1 MKNSFKSLVA
11 LVAFGAAS
19 LAVHAQPAV
28 KVLVVDMAKLYDNH
42 YKTLEQN
49 AKIQV
54 DDQKAQEEV
63 DKMNKDGNA
72 LVEEYKSFGEQS
84 TNPALSNDAKGK
96 AQADAQK
103 KLEQIQAKQNEVRGF
118 IQNTRNSLQQRLQA
132 FRTLM
137 LEEISKVATDVSKR
151 KGGTILMDKAGPSL
165 IGVSNI
171 IYSDPAYDITD
182 DVMAEINKTRPAGA
196 PTTPAEAAQKAGLVP
211 AGAPAPAAAG
221 AAAPAPKAA
230 APAAAPA
237 TNTPSVTV
245 PGLGGAK
252 K

>member
-1 MKNSFKSLVA
+1 MKNSLKSLVA

-19 LAVHAQPAV
+19 LAAHAQPAV
-28 KVLVVDMAKLYDNH
+28 KVMVVDMAKLYDNH

-54 DDQKAQEEV
+54 DDQKAQEIV

-72 LVEEYKSFGEQS
+72 LVEEYKSLGEQS
-84 TNPALSNDAKGK
+84 TNPALSNDAKAK
-96 AQADAQK
+96 AQGDAQA

-137 LEEISKVATDVSKR
+137 LEEISKIATDVAKR

-171 IYSDPAYDITD
+171 IYSDPAYEITD

-211 AGAPAPAAAG
+211 AGAPAPG
-221 AAAPAPKAA
+221 AAAPAQKAA
-230 APAAAPA
+230 APAAPA
-237 TNTPSVTV
+237 ATTPSVTV

>member
-72 LVEEYKSFGEQS
+72 IVEEFKGLNEQAG
-84 TNPALSNDAKGK
+84 NPALSNDAKAK

-103 KLEQIQAKQNEVRGF
+103 KYAQIQDKQNEVRGF

-137 LEEISKVATDVSKR
+137 LEEISKVATDVAKR
-151 KGGTILMDKAGPSL
+151 KGGTLLMDKAGPSM

-171 IYSDPAYDITD
+171 IYSDPGYDITD
-182 DVMAEINKTRPAGA
+182 DVMAEINKTRPPGA

-211 AGAPAPAAAG
+211 AGAPAAAG
-221 AAAPAPKAA
+221 AAPAPKAA
-230 APAAAPA
+230 PAAAPA
-237 TNTPSVTV
+237 ANTPSVTV
-245 PGLGGAK
+245 PGLGGQK